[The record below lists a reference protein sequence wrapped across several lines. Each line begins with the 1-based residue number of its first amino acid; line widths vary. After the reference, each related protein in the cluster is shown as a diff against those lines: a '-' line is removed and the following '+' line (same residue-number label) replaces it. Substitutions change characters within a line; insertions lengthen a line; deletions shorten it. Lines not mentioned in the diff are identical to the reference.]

1 MKQKKTTAAR
11 GDCSGGGA
19 LVHVEPNGGEAS
31 CHDCGRYFEITRT
44 TTREGKA
51 GRVLPAH
58 KRRAADELAIG
69 VVDVP
74 AGLVLG
80 GLS

>member
-1 MKQKKTTAAR
+1 MEQKKTAAR

-19 LVHVEPNGGEAS
+19 LVRVEPNGIECS
-31 CHDCGRYFEITRT
+31 CGACGRYFPVAST
-44 TTREGKA
+44 TTRDGKA

-58 KRRAADELAIG
+58 KRRAADELAIP

-80 GLS
+80 GAS